1 MPSRTRPPDSSSS
14 APISMAI
21 SVGCRPNG
29 LNTPAPMLWV
39 LVASA
44 QAVAAVMMPRAKGF
58 SANQTASMPAASA
71 ARACSTQACGVIP
84 PCSRTLSLGS
94 FATCLYTPPGRGP
107 ESAGEKCAC
116 TTRQVPASL
125 RNTMVEREM
134 NSWPL

>member
-1 MPSRTRPPDSSSS
+1 
-14 APISMAI
+14 MAI
-21 SVGCRPNG
+21 SVGWRPNG

-58 SANQTASMPAASA
+58 SANQMASMPAASA
-71 ARACSTQACGVIP
+71 ALACSTQACGVIP
-84 PCSRTLSLGS
+84 PCNRTLSRGS
-94 FATCLYTPPGRGP
+94 FAILYTPPGRGP
-107 ESAGEKCAC
+107 ESAGEKCAW
-116 TTRQVPASL
+116 TTRHVPSSL